1 MYLVTIDANVGGGEK
16 GINVD
21 VGGGEE
27 KDVGNPDD
35 EYDNDEWYI
44 LFMVHILFLLRLTN
58 SFFFY
63 ILQVLFMF
71 GICM

>member
-1 MYLVTIDANVGGGEK
+1 MINIIYLYLVTIDANVGGGEK

-35 EYDNDEWYI
+35 EYDNDE
-44 LFMVHILFLLRLTN
+44 
-58 SFFFY
+58 
-63 ILQVLFMF
+63 
-71 GICM
+71 